1 MPGAAG
7 RGKIHEKS
15 QGKVVGGG
23 GVRSSYIRRT
33 RKRQGVGLTTEGRRG
48 NARAGTSEGVG
59 RTPGL
64 GQEGAPARARPAGRE
79 AGGRRGAGMLPGGQR
94 TGARQGGAEPRRV
107 PGRRRRGRQPGTCW
121 GTNRPEQGT
130 REGVHE
136 ERTDRRLTGA
146 ARGGS
151 RAGRNRRET
160 PGRGPEGAV
169 TPAPAPACHRPAFSR
184 EDKARKH
191 QFRRPWKALSGG
203 NGHQCEPPRMTP
215 RPCQLGLT

>member
-1 MPGAAG
+1 MPGGVG

-48 NARAGTSEGVG
+48 NARAVTSPGG
-59 RTPGL
+59 RQDPRAGARGGSSPG
-64 GQEGAPARARPAGRE
+64 PAGRPRGRGTAWRRNA
-79 AGGRRGAGMLPGGQR
+79 AGGAADRRPSGE
-94 TGARQGGAEPRRV
+94 AEPRRV
-107 PGRRRRGRQPGTCW
+107 PGRRRRGRQPGTCRE
-121 GTNRPEQGT
+121 TNRPEQGT
-130 REGVHE
+130 REGVHD

-160 PGRGPEGAV
+160 PGRGPERAV

-184 EDKARKH
+184 KDKARKH
-191 QFRRPWKALSGG
+191 QFRRPWKALSDG
-203 NGHQCEPPRMTP
+203 NGHQCEPPHMTP